1 MPKKTNISTP
11 VSSESIATDASKT
24 SPAKRATKK
33 VANPIPAVEVNI
45 VPKPTVEPVQKV
57 VAKKAQRSKS
67 TAVKEVATTTPIT
80 QEVTSSSTPTIE
92 VKTNTQVKNQPQRN
106 TTKKPIQK
114 IPVDQTVVVAP
125 LEQAKR
131 SIAIDS
137 KENSEDK
144 PTSHSKRPNHRN
156 QRNNKQRQQQKNAVS
171 NIETNE
177 SVAPIQ
183 NETISTPIVINN
195 ESTLV
200 VTEQQAIEPLLP
212 RKKNKKKKK
221 SKAKTTET
229 PIAVEIAVEQ
239 LLPEEVQQQKP
250 SQKQQQK
257 QGHQKQGPQKQQ
269 PIQKE
274 VKKVKPRLPLND
286 KSKKLFSY
294 LTPLAKDFIKK
305 VYSSLASAIPS
316 VEHESIMVCVSGGKD
331 SVVLLDALWYISGMI
346 PMKLIIAHCN
356 HNLRGDESEQDEQF
370 VRFLGK
376 KYSIPT
382 YCTSV
387 NVSAY
392 SKKYKQSIELAARTL
407 RYKFFERIAKEQ
419 SVPYILTA
427 HTKDDTVETMLF
439 NLIRGTGIK
448 GITGIPKKRELDQNI
463 IVYRPILPISRE
475 EISEYANE
483 RQLEWRE
490 DSSNT
495 NLSFTRNKIRHKL
508 LPLLKEEFN
517 PSVLDSLFR
526 FVEFA
531 KGAESLVAKNV
542 ETYLPHVI
550 TKKTNTSLTIHLE
563 SFKAVSMFLKGE
575 ILLRSIKSHF
585 EISLTLLHIEGILQ
599 LLDNETGSR
608 HTINDQLLVVKERN
622 ELIITNYHRFK
633 EAPQFIQKTGR
644 YNFGEWTLTLEKV
657 ARQSAEFTNDPFVE
671 YFDEDMLPALLI
683 LRHWEHGD
691 KFAPIGM
698 YGLEQNVSDF
708 LTNTKIAHLERES
721 VVVLASTTRI
731 FWVCGLR
738 LSESCKVT
746 DSTTN
751 VIKATFIRR
760 SEKK

>member
-11 VSSESIATDASKT
+11 VSTESIATTVSKT
-24 SPAKRATKK
+24 TPNKRATKK
-33 VANPIPAVEVNI
+33 AVVPAPPIEVNI
-45 VPKPTVEPVQKV
+45 VPKPKVEPVQKV
-57 VAKKAQRSKS
+57 VAKKAQRSKF
-67 TAVKEVATTTPIT
+67 VADKKDVTSTPIV
-80 QEVTSSSTPTIE
+80 QEATSSSITTIE
-92 VKTNTQVKNQPQRN
+92 VKPNTQVKNRPQRN
-106 TTKKPIQK
+106 TSKKPIQK
-114 IPVDQTVVVAP
+114 IPVDQAVAVSP
-125 LEQAKR
+125 IEQVKSTIETASIEKLEAQ
-131 SIAIDS
+131 
-137 KENSEDK
+137 
-144 PTSHSKRPNHRN
+144 PTSPSRRPQHRN
-156 QRNNKQRQQQKNAVS
+156 QRNNKQRHQQKNAVS
-171 NIETNE
+171 IPENKEIVDPKENE
-177 SVAPIQ
+177 SIVATVVISS
-183 NETISTPIVINN
+183 ETT
-195 ESTLV
+195 EL
-200 VTEQQAIEPLLP
+200 TEQQLTEPVLP

-229 PIAVEIAVEQ
+229 PIAVEIPVDQ
-239 LLPEEVQQQKP
+239 SIPIEVQQQKP
-250 SQKQQQK
+250 THKPQQK
-257 QGHQKQGPQKQQ
+257 QGNQKQGQQKQQ

-305 VYSSLASAIPS
+305 VYASLVSVIPF

-346 PMKLIIAHCN
+346 PMKIIIAHCN
-356 HNLRGDESEQDEQF
+356 HNLRGEESEQDEQF

-376 KYSIPT
+376 KYSVPI

-419 SVPYILTA
+419 SIPYILTA

-463 IVYRPILPISRE
+463 TVYRPILPISRM
-475 EISEYANE
+475 EISEYADE

-495 NLSFTRNKIRHKL
+495 NLSYTRNKIRHKL

-517 PSVLDSLFR
+517 PSVLDTLYR

-531 KGAESLVAKNV
+531 KGAESLVLKNV
-542 ETYLPHVI
+542 ETYLPHII
-550 TKKTNTSLTIHLE
+550 TKKTNNSLTIHLE

-599 LLDNETGSR
+599 LLDKETGSR
-608 HTINDQLLVVKERN
+608 HTINEHLHVFKERN
-622 ELIITNYHRFK
+622 ELIITNHHRYK
-633 EAPQFIQKTGR
+633 EAPQFIQKTGK

-657 ARQSAEFTNDPFVE
+657 ARQSAEFTNDPYVE
-671 YFDEDMLPALLI
+671 YLDEDTLPALLI

-691 KFAPIGM
+691 RFAPIGM
-698 YGLEQNVSDF
+698 FGLEQNVSDY
-708 LTNTKIAHLERES
+708 LTNTKIAHLDRES

-731 FWVCGLR
+731 FWVCGHR

-746 DSTTN
+746 DSTIN